1 MFITGKSPFGRFV
14 AVAFALLLG
23 GVFVVGCGNTNRQ
36 PRYNVDEPLSVVPFK
51 RKTRHAHVDY
61 IYTIKSQAFSKVKK
75 PMKGRFTASE
85 HDVLERHG
93 QPDYTR
99 KGYEALTGERV
110 TDWAWWD
117 RKVICQFVDGE
128 LVWEGP
134 LTDAD
139 QFLIR
144 YGYPNHSWTQEVSD
158 GVVRETWI
166 YQGVIY
172 DKRGMFASFSDE
184 KLISYHTY

>member
-1 MFITGKSPFGRFV
+1 MPITGKNALAR
-14 AVAFALLLG
+14 AATMITALLVVG
-23 GVFVVGCGNTNRQ
+23 FFAVGCGSTNRQ
-36 PRYNVDEPLSVVPFK
+36 PLYNVDDPLSVVPFK
-51 RKTRHAHVDY
+51 RSARHSHIDY
-61 IYTIKSQAFSKVKK
+61 IYTIKGEAYSKVKK
-75 PMKGRFTASE
+75 PMKGRFTSSE
-85 HDVLERHG
+85 QDVLERHG
-93 QPDYTR
+93 QPDYVR

-117 RKVICQFVDGE
+117 RQVICQFVDGE

-134 LTDAD
+134 LTDKD
-139 QFLIR
+139 EFLIR
-144 YGYPNHSWTQEVSD
+144 FGYPNHSWTQQVSD